1 MTRNTSTGGNHS
13 YAGPTEYLSG
23 TDANGYY
30 PLSLKV
36 SAGCRNFAFG
46 NCTCFVAK
54 YKNVTWRG
62 NAKDWLRNAQA
73 QGIPTGSTPTPGAIV
88 VYAGPGTHP
97 VYGHVGIVRK
107 VEADH
112 IIVTDMN
119 YRRYNEITTRRERRN
134 HRAII
139 GYIYVD

>member
-1 MTRNTSTGGNHS
+1 VT
-13 YAGPTEYLSG
+13 
-23 TDANGYY
+23 
-30 PLSLKV
+30 
-36 SAGCRNFAFG
+36 AGCRNFAFG

-54 YKNVTWRG
+54 YKDVSWRG
-62 NAKDWLRNAQA
+62 NAKAWLKNAQA
-73 QGIPTGSTPTPGAIV
+73 QGVPTGSTPTPGAII

-107 VEADH
+107 VESEH
-112 IIVTDMN
+112 IIVSDMN
-119 YRRYNEITTRRERRN
+119 YRRFNEVTTRRERKD